1 MKGDSVPR
9 SSWSAFFL
17 VIGLLFVMAA
27 GFANGPNTI
36 SWPLLIGGLVI
47 AGAAL
52 AYMVTHRRY

>member
-1 MKGDSVPR
+1 MKGDIVPR

-27 GFANGPNTI
+27 GFANGPNSI
-36 SWPLLIGGLVI
+36 SWPLLIGGLAI

-52 AYMVTHRRY
+52 VYMVHKRRG

>member
-27 GFANGPNTI
+27 GFVNGPNTI
-36 SWPLLIGGLVI
+36 SWPMLIGGLVI

-52 AYMVTHRRY
+52 IYMVQKRKY